1 MKLGN
6 KEISGFRDFEIWGI
20 AKSKN
25 LKIKNRKL
33 YYLASFWLFDPSE
46 VASQSLLTSNK
57 T

>member
-25 LKIKNRKL
+25 LK
-33 YYLASFWLFDPSE
+33 
-46 VASQSLLTSNK
+46 TSKSKIENY
-57 T
+57 TI